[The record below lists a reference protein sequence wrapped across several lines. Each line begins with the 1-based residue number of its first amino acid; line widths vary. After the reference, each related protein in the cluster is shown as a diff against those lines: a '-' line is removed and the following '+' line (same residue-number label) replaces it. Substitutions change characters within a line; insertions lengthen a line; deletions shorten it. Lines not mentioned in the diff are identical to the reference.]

1 MLQVRK
7 TGEPYVTH
15 CIETAL
21 IVEHNL
27 PHWRQDSR
35 CVLAVAWWHGTRHPV
50 ASAAAVAST
59 AADNPALSC
68 ALPQA

>member
-1 MLQVRK
+1 MCDVQMRK

-21 IVEHNL
+21 IVESNL

-35 CVLAVAWWHGTRHPV
+35 CGFMQHY
-50 ASAAAVAST
+50 
-59 AADNPALSC
+59 
-68 ALPQA
+68 